1 MTAIQTLNKVVELAS
16 KRRDEAVGHLAQLQ
30 REMQMAQD
38 QLSQLQS
45 YADEAQQRWA
55 ARCST
60 GVDGNMLLHHRQF
73 MHKIEHAIEFQ
84 HGVIAQRQTQIDQA
98 LKQVQAAERDVA
110 GLRKYTDGKLQALL
124 LQAQRQEQK
133 QTDELALA
141 IHLRQ
146 SRAMP
151 SMNKGV

>member
-16 KRRDEAVGHLAQLQ
+16 KRRDEAVAHQAQLH
-30 REMQMAQD
+30 REMQLAQD
-38 QLSQLQS
+38 QLQQLQS

-55 ARCST
+55 TRCST
-60 GVDGNMLLHHRQF
+60 GVDGNMMQHHRQF
-73 MHKIEHAIEFQ
+73 MNKIEHAVDFQ
-84 HGVIAQRQTQIDQA
+84 RSVIAQRQAQIDQA
-98 LKQVQAAERDVA
+98 VKQVQAAERDVA

-146 SRAMP
+146 SRTMS
-151 SMNKGV
+151 SMTKGM